1 MIAKHAGDVYG
12 RWAATLDAEAARLAT
27 RLCPEIAGVAFSPEL
42 DYVVTLADGRRLD
55 AARAD
60 RQLSRG
66 VRDQL
71 VLAVR
76 LALARFLARPGDP
89 LPLLLDD
96 PFAHY
101 DDVRFRRGMSVLAEE
116 ASGHQIILLTCQ
128 AERQRWLREVAPESC
143 AAWTRLEIG

>member
-1 MIAKHAGDVYG
+1 
-12 RWAATLDAEAARLAT
+12 
-27 RLCPEIAGVAFSPEL
+27 VAFTPEL

-76 LALARFLARPGDP
+76 LALARFLARPGEP

-101 DDVRFRRGMSVLAEE
+101 DDTRFRRGMSALAEE

-128 AERQRWLREVAPESC
+128 AERQRWLREVAPDTC
-143 AAWTRLEIG
+143 GPWTRLEIG